1 MRLPNALL
9 IALTLTAFGAVGV
22 ASAKGPPKGVDA
34 KDIGLRK
41 APLLTIA
48 PATPKA
54 KIKGVNPGKNRKLV
68 KSYETAPP
76 MVPHAV
82 QDYLPIGLR
91 NQCLGCHTNPPKSY
105 RGATL
110 VPASHY
116 RTRTGKTVRKAPSSV
131 RKIYQG
137 FYNCTMCHAPQTD
150 AKPLVKN
157 VFEGD

>member
-9 IALTLTAFGAVGV
+9 ALTLTTFGAVSV
-22 ASAKGPPKGVDA
+22 ASAKGPSKGTVA
-34 KDIGLRK
+34 KDILRK
-41 APLLTIA
+41 APLLKIA
-48 PATPKA
+48 PAAPKSR
-54 KIKGVNPGKNRKLV
+54 IKGVSPGNNRKLI

-105 RGATL
+105 RNATL

-116 RTRTGKTVRKAPSSV
+116 RTRTGKSVNKAHASV